1 MRGEADAR
9 NDLRQPEIMEL
20 ASVPGFVVFDLPGAP
35 LSAGGTRLA
44 PDVTRTEVAL
54 LARAMT
60 YKFAALGER
69 VGGAKAGVVGDPADR
84 VASAERMALFCA
96 EIRPLVDAGRFLTG
110 PDMGTSEED
119 FAPLRVGRAAPAAIR
134 AVVGGV
140 PFEDVLTGYG
150 VVVAA
155 EMALRVGRVG
165 PVSPVGPVGPVG
177 RVGRVDGWEGRSAAI
192 EGFGKVGGG
201 VAREVAN
208 RGGHV
213 VAVSTVVGCLADSSG
228 LEVERLLALRG
239 IHGDRCVV
247 HYGLPVRPPDRLFT
261 AVDAEV
267 IVPGTRPGVISR
279 RLAEALPRAVQ
290 VVAPAANAPY
300 TAAGAD
306 VLRRRG
312 IIALP
317 DFVCNAGAVI
327 GYRSARDATPERVL
341 ADVEDRIGELVRAA
355 LGHPSGPLTGAC
367 ERAAEFL
374 RGWWGDPPGP
384 PFAAPG

>member
-1 MRGEADAR
+1 MQATQKTPSRSPVACDTLPTATYQCLGRLHFRRCPRRDHWGEAMRGEADAR

-119 FAPLRVGRAAPAAIR
+119 FAPLRVGRAASAAIR

-155 EMALRVGRVG
+155 DR
-165 PVSPVGPVGPVG
+165 
-177 RVGRVDGWEGRSAAI
+177 
-192 EGFGKVGGG
+192 
-201 VAREVAN
+201 ARH
-208 RGGHV
+208 RGDDD
-213 VAVSTVVGCLADSSG
+213 LD
-228 LEVERLLALRG
+228 LRG
-239 IHGDRCVV
+239 
-247 HYGLPVRPPDRLFT
+247 
-261 AVDAEV
+261 
-267 IVPGTRPGVISR
+267 SR
-279 RLAEALPRAVQ
+279 RLPH
-290 VVAPAANAPY
+290 
-300 TAAGAD
+300 
-306 VLRRRG
+306 RG
-312 IIALP
+312 P
-317 DFVCNAGAVI
+317 
-327 GYRSARDATPERVL
+327 
-341 ADVEDRIGELVRAA
+341 
-355 LGHPSGPLTGAC
+355 
-367 ERAAEFL
+367 
-374 RGWWGDPPGP
+374 DPPDTR
-384 PFAAPG
+384 A